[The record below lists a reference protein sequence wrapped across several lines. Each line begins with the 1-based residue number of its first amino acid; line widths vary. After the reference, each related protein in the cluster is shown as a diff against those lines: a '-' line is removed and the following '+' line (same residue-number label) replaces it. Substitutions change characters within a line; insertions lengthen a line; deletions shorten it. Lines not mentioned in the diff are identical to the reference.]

1 MTENFGDLGG
11 VSVEKHKCNRPKKG
25 ITGYTKEAE
34 RIFFF
39 YATLAMFILYV
50 CLTLFGD

>member
-1 MTENFGDLGG
+1 M
-11 VSVEKHKCNRPKKG
+11 EKPKGNRPKKG
-25 ITGYTKEAE
+25 IRGYSKEAE

-39 YATLAMFILYV
+39 YATLAVFILYV